1 MEAGHR
7 CAIST
12 CRHIHVEVH
21 HIIPWSKCQRH
32 EYENLI
38 ALCPNCHARAD
49 QGEIDKKA
57 LTMYKNKLRFLHDK
71 YSNFEVDFLFEL
83 GKKENTGLHL
93 PNSMYLSVIRIF
105 DAGYCDRI
113 PSDFFKINGVEAGLD
128 RYVITDKGREFISDI
143 QNPRHDF

>member
-1 MEAGHR
+1 
-7 CAIST
+7 
-12 CRHIHVEVH
+12 
-21 HIIPWSKCQRH
+21 
-32 EYENLI
+32 
-38 ALCPNCHARAD
+38 
-49 QGEIDKKA
+49 
-57 LTMYKNKLRFLHDK
+57 MYKNKLRFLHDK